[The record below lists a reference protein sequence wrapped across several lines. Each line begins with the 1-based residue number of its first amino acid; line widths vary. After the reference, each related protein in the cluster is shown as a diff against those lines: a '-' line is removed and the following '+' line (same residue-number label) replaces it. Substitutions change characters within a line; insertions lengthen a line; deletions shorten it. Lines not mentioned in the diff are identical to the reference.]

1 MSLMLFKAMEYK
13 YQIPAFLEKV
23 RNQHSVEGA
32 IDSIL
37 VYKGKMRCGS
47 VSWEN
52 EKVEFF

>member
-1 MSLMLFKAMEYK
+1 MSLMLLKQWNTSTK
-13 YQIPAFLEKV
+13 IPAFLEKI

-47 VSWEN
+47 VSGEN